1 MICRHFSFILL
12 CLSYSSGSQVKLKTE
27 QNVCPLL
34 DGVFVS
40 IMRRI
45 FNPGYHKVNIN
56 IAVIPRFIFEL
67 NLRSSSLRW
76 RSC

>member
-1 MICRHFSFILL
+1 MICRPFSLILL
-12 CLSYSSGSQVKLKTE
+12 CLSYSSGSQVKLKTD
-27 QNVCPLL
+27 QNLCPLL

-56 IAVIPRFIFEL
+56 IAVITGFIFE
-67 NLRSSSLRW
+67 NICRSFSRRW